1 MSAFPDKFSYMDGA
15 SPVTAALAHRFLKE
29 AFKCRYENGDYQ
41 EEWLD
46 EEAKY
51 IIHII
56 NMIQDDIY
64 YLELELYDIH
74 NLFDRDIAMAY
85 HYPPGGGEV
94 FMCNPP
100 GFAIMMSMVLLKKT
114 LFKQLYPNAT
124 YAGSEAENTLDDMDV
139 IIDQLNGNTWGDD

>member
-1 MSAFPDKFSYMDGA
+1 MDGA

-51 IIHII
+51 IIRFRMT
-56 NMIQDDIY
+56 N
-64 YLELELYDIH
+64 LELELYDIH